1 MGDSRRRLL
10 RITLAA
16 VVLLASNACNP
27 PPVVDLPGSNL
38 VAKATVIDTEANP
51 SDGKVPI
58 VIQFFSNGTF
68 VQLAGSASVACN
80 GNVMPWNGLG
90 YAARVPVVAP
100 GGAYTC
106 THVRLGVT
114 SSLSVTVPT
123 RPVILSPAQ
132 GASVSRSASV
142 VVTYVSDAGT
152 GVRVS
157 AGDAST
163 GLGGNAQP
171 DNGSGSVDV
180 SSLKAGPGSIGVVR
194 EFTFTSAGGGFQS
207 ATIVYSSGSDID
219 VTWV

>member
-1 MGDSRRRLL
+1 MEDSRRWLL

-27 PPVVDLPGSNL
+27 PPVVDLPGSSL

-58 VIQFFSNGTF
+58 GMQFFSNGTF
-68 VQLAGSASVACN
+68 VELAANATISCN
-80 GNVMPWNGLG
+80 GTVLPWNGLG
-90 YAARVPVVAP
+90 YLARVPVVAP
-100 GGAYTC
+100 GSTYVC

-114 SSLSVTVPT
+114 STLVVTVPA
-123 RPVILSPAQ
+123 RPVILSPAA
-132 GASVSRSASV
+132 GASVSRSASLA
-142 VVTYVSDAGT
+142 VTYVPDGGT
-152 GVRVS
+152 GIRPS
-157 AGDAST
+157 AGDGST
-163 GLGGNAQP
+163 GLGGNVQP
-171 DNGSGSVDV
+171 DSGSSSIDA
-180 SSLKAGPGSIGVVR
+180 SSLKPGPGSIGVVR